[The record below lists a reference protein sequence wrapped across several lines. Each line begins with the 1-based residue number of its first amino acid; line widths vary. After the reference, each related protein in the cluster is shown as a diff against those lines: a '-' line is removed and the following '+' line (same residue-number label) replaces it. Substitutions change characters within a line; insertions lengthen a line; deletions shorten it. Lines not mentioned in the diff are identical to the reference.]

1 VCTTPHLTNT
11 YVDGVLTDTTLLLL
25 MLLILFFSKMWVSTL
40 VDSESGGEV
49 MDKEYGGLYNM
60 GVVVVVGGVVVVTH
74 ILTPHGRSCDQIPH
88 TQEPLYNLHQ

>member
-25 MLLILFFSKMWVSTL
+25 MLFISFFSKMWVSTL

-60 GVVVVVGGVVVVTH
+60 GVVVVVVVVVVTH
-74 ILTPHGRSCDQIPH
+74 ILTPRGRSCDQIPR